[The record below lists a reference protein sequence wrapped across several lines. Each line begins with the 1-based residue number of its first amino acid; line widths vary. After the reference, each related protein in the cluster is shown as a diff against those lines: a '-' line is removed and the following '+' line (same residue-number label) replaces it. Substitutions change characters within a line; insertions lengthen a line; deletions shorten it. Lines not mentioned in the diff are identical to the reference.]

1 MDRAILISI
10 FSFAF
15 GILVSSFFF
24 VPPVVGAFLVFI
36 AAGIL
41 AGEKVW
47 SGKIEKQVL
56 FVALVLISF
65 SFGSLRYAIK
75 DFYEPIVP
83 ASDGVVASEPEQRDN
98 ATRFVFESDNGE
110 KVLVS
115 TGIYSSVQYGDRVKL
130 RSNFTIPEP
139 FDGFDY
145 PAYLSKDDIYFV
157 ANFAKVEIIS
167 SGHGNPVKSALFKL
181 KRSFTGR
188 IKETFSEP
196 YASLLAGLIVAG
208 RDAMPKDILEEQYSP
223 RVYLWVQARR

>member
-65 SFGSLRYAIK
+65 SFG
-75 DFYEPIVP
+75 F
-83 ASDGVVASEPEQRDN
+83 
-98 ATRFVFESDNGE
+98 FVQLTWS
-110 KVLVS
+110 
-115 TGIYSSVQYGDRVKL
+115 
-130 RSNFTIPEP
+130 
-139 FDGFDY
+139 
-145 PAYLSKDDIYFV
+145 
-157 ANFAKVEIIS
+157 
-167 SGHGNPVKSALFKL
+167 
-181 KRSFTGR
+181 R
-188 IKETFSEP
+188 I
-196 YASLLAGLIVAG
+196 
-208 RDAMPKDILEEQYSP
+208 
-223 RVYLWVQARR
+223 